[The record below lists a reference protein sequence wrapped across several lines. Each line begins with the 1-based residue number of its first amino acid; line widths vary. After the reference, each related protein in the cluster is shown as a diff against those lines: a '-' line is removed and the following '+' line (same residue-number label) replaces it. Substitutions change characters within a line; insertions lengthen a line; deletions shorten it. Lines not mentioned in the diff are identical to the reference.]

1 MMKNKYWNIICAS
14 LFLMC
19 GGTACD
25 DEWYTEESLTG
36 NNKQVED
43 VQMSAADFLKS
54 EAEYSQMLQL
64 FQSQGIFDEM
74 QQRGMK
80 YTLFVVGN
88 ENMNELQEDSLYTAN
103 AHITTGL
110 FTPSSLT
117 DGSRLLTWTGRY
129 VDVEKTVYARN
140 EVNSENIGLDSI
152 AISGVVVKRILKVQD
167 AYIYELDRLI
177 EIPRSLLEILERL
190 PDEEYSLFKGM
201 VGKYVQKIF
210 DREASKVLG
219 IDEAGNSIYDSV
231 LVVRYPYFEDNGID
245 LTSASARMT
254 MLIPNNDV
262 LTQAIDGAKAEIAS
276 WNEFEES
283 VAAEL
288 GYDPNGQ
295 ITGYS
300 RADSIIE
307 QWCFQCAFFNEE
319 LKPEAFHNSEQI
331 DLTSTFG
338 KQWRTT
344 VNKVDTDNP
353 VPMSN
358 GTAYYMTSLK
368 VPQNVLIYR
377 IKDYAKYYQYLSEA
391 DKTAFYVLDN
401 MAFNRV
407 TKDTDPWTP
416 GEGWPI
422 HEDISVWFDCAD
434 QTTQNCAITFYPYH
448 FHLNSDNSY
457 AAQPYMIPPGEYTF
471 HIGFGNIKNMH
482 GPLDVFVNGKKA
494 GTISAANMSN
504 FSRDRGS
511 GGYPEGY
518 NKGLNDKYDRDGMSL
533 CTFTIEEMQRLEI
546 RFHSYGWG
554 DMSNRINPQHFT
566 FRPTANCY

>member
-1 MMKNKYWNIICAS
+1 MKNKYWNIICAS

-36 NNKQVED
+36 NNKQVEE
-43 VQMSAADFLKS
+43 VGMSAADFLKS
-54 EAEYSQMLQL
+54 EADYSQMLQL
-64 FQSQGIFDEM
+64 FQSQGILDEM

-88 ENMNELQEDSLYTAN
+88 ENLSTLTEDSLYTAQ

-129 VDVEKTVYARN
+129 VDVEKSVYAQN
-140 EVNSENIGLDSI
+140 EENDENIGLDSI
-152 AISGVVVKRILKVQD
+152 AISGIMVKRMFKVQD

-201 VGKYVQKIF
+201 VGKYAQRTF

-219 IDEAGNSIYDSV
+219 INDAGNTIYDSV
-231 LVVRYPYFEDNGID
+231 IVVRYPYFEKNGID
-245 LTSASARMT
+245 LTSALARMT
-254 MLIPNNDV
+254 MLIPNNEL
-262 LTQAIDGAKAEIAS
+262 LTQAIDRAHAEIAS
-276 WNEFEES
+276 WNEFEENM
-283 VAAEL
+283 AAEL
-288 GYDPNGQ
+288 DRDTKGE

-319 LKPEAFHNSEQI
+319 LKPEAFHNSEKI
-331 DLTSTFG
+331 DLTSAFG

-353 VPMSN
+353 ISMSN

-377 IKDYAKYYQYLSEA
+377 IKDYAKFYQYLSDV
-391 DKTAFYVLDN
+391 DKSAFYLLDN
-401 MAFNRV
+401 MKFNRV
-407 TKDTDPWTP
+407 TRDAEAWTP

-448 FHLNSDNSY
+448 FHLNGDNSY
-457 AAQPYMIPPGEYTF
+457 AVQPYMIPPGEYSF
-471 HIGFGNIKNMH
+471 HIGFGNVKNMH
-482 GPLDVFVNGKKA
+482 GPLDIYVNGEKVR
-494 GTISAANMSN
+494 TLLESEISG
-504 FSRDRGS
+504 FSRDRAS

-518 NKGLNDKYDRDGMSL
+518 NKSLHDKYDRDGGQVAIV
-533 CTFTIEEMQRLEI
+533 TIKEMQRLEI
-546 RFHSYGWG
+546 RYQAHGWG
-554 DMSNRINPQHFT
+554 DKGNRINPQHFT